1 MCALRAHIKPPI
13 FGNILSG
20 IEKVLTAFSI
30 PEKMFLN
37 IDSLMC
43 ALRAHISKILYYIQ
57 TFPYKVDFSLCTAV
71 NRGTSFADFY

>member
-13 FGNILSG
+13 FENILLG
-20 IEKVLTAFSI
+20 IEKVLTVFSI

-43 ALRAHISKILYYIQ
+43 ALRAHISKIQLEIKTKLVIQ
-57 TFPYKVDFSLCTAV
+57 K
-71 NRGTSFADFY
+71 